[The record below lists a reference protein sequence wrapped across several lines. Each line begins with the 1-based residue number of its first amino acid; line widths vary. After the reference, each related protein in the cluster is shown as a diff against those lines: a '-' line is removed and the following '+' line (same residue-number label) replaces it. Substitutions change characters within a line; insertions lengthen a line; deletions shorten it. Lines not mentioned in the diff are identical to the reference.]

1 MQLQPVLQGM
11 TGAAEIN
18 LSSLTSYTAESKM
31 ATSVSAEPP
40 LSILPDPEDV
50 GQTLVLLDDIIVAR
64 VAGDS
69 ITLDDIAL
77 IPLSAAFDLGLA
89 A

>member
-1 MQLQPVLQGM
+1 MDYHAQDDSLLFVWDDSDA
-11 TGAAEIN
+11 TG
-18 LSSLTSYTAESKM
+18 
-31 ATSVSAEPP
+31 AEPP
-40 LSILPDPEDV
+40 LSILPDPDHPN
-50 GQTLVLLDDIIVAR
+50 QTLVLLDDIIVAR

-69 ITLDDIAL
+69 VTLDDIAL